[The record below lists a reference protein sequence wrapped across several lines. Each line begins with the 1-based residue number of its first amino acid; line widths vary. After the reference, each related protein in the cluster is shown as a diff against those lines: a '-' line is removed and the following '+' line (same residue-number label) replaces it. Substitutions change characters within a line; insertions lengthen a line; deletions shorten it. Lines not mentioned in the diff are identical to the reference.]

1 MRRAFPF
8 AVIRVRLDGGFA
20 CPEVLNYLDGARV
33 QYLVGMAKNSVVEQ
47 RAAADVALAAECF
60 AIAGRTFA
68 VYGEQGYAAQTW
80 DQQRRVIH
88 KAEVVALP
96 GREPRDNLRFVVTNL
111 RETPRSIYDIY
122 RQRGD
127 SENRIK
133 ELKGELDLGRLS
145 CHGFWANQL
154 RLLLSAAAFVL
165 MQALRLRLATLGLAT
180 AQVGTLRLRL
190 LKIGGRIT
198 RSVRRY
204 VVHLAAAHPW
214 AHQWQIVYSV
224 YPS

>member
-1 MRRAFPF
+1 M
-8 AVIRVRLDGGFA
+8 
-20 CPEVLNYLDGARV
+20 
-33 QYLVGMAKNSVVEQ
+33 
-47 RAAADVALAAECF
+47 
-60 AIAGRTFA
+60 
-68 VYGEQGYAAQTW
+68 
-80 DQQRRVIH
+80 
-88 KAEVVALP
+88 VALP
-96 GREPRDNLRFVVTNL
+96 GREPRNNLRFVVTNM
-111 RETPRSIYDIY
+111 RATPETIYDLY

-133 ELKGELDLGRLS
+133 ELKGELELGRLS

-165 MQALRLRLATLGLAT
+165 MQTLRLRLATLGLAS

-190 LKIGGRIT
+190 LKIGGRVT

-214 AHQWQIVYSV
+214 AQEWQRAARAWGAAI
-224 YPS
+224 P

>member
-1 MRRAFPF
+1 VA
-8 AVIRVRLDGGFA
+8 G
-20 CPEVLNYLDGARV
+20 
-33 QYLVGMAKNSVVEQ
+33 
-47 RAAADVALAAECF
+47 DVALARECF
-60 AIAGRTFA
+60 AIAGQTYA
-68 VYGEQGYAAQTW
+68 VYGQQRYAAGTW
-80 DQQRRVIH
+80 QVDRRVIH

-96 GREPRDNLRFVVTNL
+96 GREPLDNLRFVVTNMKL
-111 RETPRSIYDIY
+111 TPSGVYDLY

-154 RLLLSAAAFVL
+154 RLLLSAAAMVI
-165 MQALRLRLATLGLAT
+165 MQLLRVRLGSLGLAT
-180 AQVGTLRLRL
+180 CQVGTLRLRL
-190 LKIGGRIT
+190 LKIGGRVT

-214 AHQWQIVYSV
+214 AREWQRAARSWGAIS
-224 YPS
+224 P